1 MLLLCDASSYFWTHG
16 PVVCFSLYDL
26 WPWFRWAAVIAL
38 QHWFS
43 LESLHCRRPGD
54 HAEIQLAIKPSLSSY
69 IMGLC
74 QEVKT
79 TVTLQK
85 CLKRDR
91 KSLTDCESVCRSKT
105 LSLCLKRLLFSDGRQ
120 EDGHDGVALYSLYSG
135 YSYGIFPASEVVQ
148 CSEDDSKEKMSR
160 FAFVLQ
166 VYDYQNRSFQCFTHF
181 ICLYKHLQN
190 RFTYHAPLTHWCIH
204 LLNNKNLLILTT
216 CTASYIHMT
225 SKSKAD
231 FKLSTY
237 EIINI
242 NPQDFLTIYC

>member
-1 MLLLCDASSYFWTHG
+1 MFLLCDASSYFWTHG
-16 PVVCFSLYDL
+16 PVVCFSLCDL

-43 LESLHCRRPGD
+43 LESLHCWRPGD

-91 KSLTDCESVCRSKT
+91 KSLTDCESVCRSES
-105 LSLCLKRLLFSDGRQ
+105 LSVCLKRLLFSDSRQ
-120 EDGHDGVALYSLYSG
+120 EDRHDGVAQYSLYSG

-148 CSEDDSKEKMSR
+148 CSEDDSKETKCQGLRLFCRCMIIRTDHFS
-160 FAFVLQ
+160 VLHTSS
-166 VYDYQNRSFQCFTHF
+166 VSIN
-181 ICLYKHLQN
+181 ICKQIYLSCTTDSLMH
-190 RFTYHAPLTHWCIH
+190 H
-204 LLNNKNLLILTT
+204 LLNNKCLFILTT
-216 CTASYIHMT
+216 CMASYIHMT

-242 NPQDFLTIYC
+242 NPQDFLAIYC